1 MTFLVY
7 PLKDKHISL
16 DLPAFEN
23 AHYNINWQT
32 YVFKALTKIFISL
45 SFQGEG
51 VLISNAILEVISW
64 NIQKEMK
71 YFKPKNQA
79 LKKKMSKS
87 EFDVILSTFDK
98 NFRDIKAENYNE
110 NEVIEYIMYLHD
122 LVISTKYFQ
131 LILKKKKI

>member
-1 MTFLVY
+1 
-7 PLKDKHISL
+7 
-16 DLPAFEN
+16 
-23 AHYNINWQT
+23 
-32 YVFKALTKIFISL
+32 
-45 SFQGEG
+45 
-51 VLISNAILEVISW
+51 
-64 NIQKEMK
+64 MK

-131 LILKKKKI
+131 LILKKKKIQIV